1 MFTVVAIPLTCWI
14 CALLAIPRRARF
26 GNEIEELVYSRLLGR
41 QHRIALLALLAT
53 AVAFVAF
60 VIAIPPAMQP
70 GRDTVSG
77 ASRVCADA
85 DSISAFRPICYDRGP
100 GGTWVPD
107 PMAPVSAWDPR
118 LVIGTRIG
126 DG

>member
-26 GNEIEELVYSRLLGR
+26 GNEIEELVYSRLLGG
-41 QHRIALLALLAT
+41 QHRITLLALLVT

-60 VIAIPPAMQP
+60 VIAIPPAVQS
-70 GRDTVSG
+70 GRGTVSG

-85 DSISAFRPICYDRGP
+85 DSVSEFRPICYDRRP
-100 GGTWVPD
+100 GGTRVPD
-107 PMAPVSAWDPR
+107 PMAPASAWDPR
-118 LVIGTRIG
+118 LVIDPRIG